1 MKIYIVNVL
10 PEIIKNKLD
19 NFSSLLVNK
28 REKYEIN
35 SEEYGLHIV
44 EHPFANN
51 NNNKEQPKIY
61 KIEST
66 FDTNY
71 HLMKDCNFPNN
82 HVNYNVDLLFD
93 LTKYVQVPVVSQL
106 PTKYVLTKITQFV
119 YKSNKKSKW
128 SLIIECIR
136 ETNIEILEK
145 EWIPIN
151 FYFEYNYSK
160 NEELITNLQNHDN
173 LLFQEE
179 INMFLTHLN

>member
-1 MKIYIVNVL
+1 
-10 PEIIKNKLD
+10 
-19 NFSSLLVNK
+19 
-28 REKYEIN
+28 
-35 SEEYGLHIV
+35 
-44 EHPFANN
+44 
-51 NNNKEQPKIY
+51 
-61 KIEST
+61 
-66 FDTNY
+66 
-71 HLMKDCNFPNN
+71 
-82 HVNYNVDLLFD
+82 
-93 LTKYVQVPVVSQL
+93 
-106 PTKYVLTKITQFV
+106 V

-160 NEELITNLQNHDN
+160 NEEFITNLQNPDN